1 MSTADRSQPPLPSR
15 RAFVALGVGA
25 LAVAAVPVVRRRRLL
40 AQRTVPLMGTLAD
53 LSVTHRDV
61 RYAQAAI
68 DAAIERMRQVERVM
82 TRFDRSSDVG
92 RTNAAG
98 AAEAVWITSATA
110 TVLRAALDWA
120 ETTDG
125 QFDPCLGSAIELWD
139 VGYRTAPPSMLAVE
153 RLAGA
158 QLYRA
163 LDVDR
168 WRGRPAARLREP
180 SARLDLGGIAKG
192 FGVDEAIAV
201 LREWGITSALVNLG
215 GDLRALGGAA
225 DGAPWRVG
233 IRSPDRADRL
243 VTTFELEDAAVAT
256 SGDYL
261 QYFEYHGR
269 RYHHLLNPATAAPRV
284 TAMRSITVRADD
296 CMTADAAATACFGTS
311 PVVAAEWLGPRSV
324 EIVHTV
330 G

>member
-1 MSTADRSQPPLPSR
+1 MSTADRSQPPAPSR

-25 LAVAAVPVVRRRRLL
+25 LVVATVPLARRRRAV
-40 AQRTVPLMGTLAD
+40 AQRTIPLMGTLAD
-53 LSVTHRDV
+53 LSVAHRDP
-61 RYAQAAI
+61 RYAHAAI
-68 DAAIERMRQVERVM
+68 DAAIERMRQVERTM

-139 VGYRTAPPSMLAVE
+139 VGRRHEPPPPAALQ

-158 QLYRA
+158 RLYRT

-168 WRGRPAARLREP
+168 WQGRPAARLREP
-180 SARLDLGGIAKG
+180 RARLDLGGIAKG
-192 FGVDEAIAV
+192 FGVDEATAA

-215 GDLRALGGAA
+215 GDLRAVGSAA
-225 DGAPWRVG
+225 DGSPWRVG
-233 IRSPDRADRL
+233 IRSPERPDRL
-243 VTTFELEDAAVAT
+243 VATFDLEDAAVAT

-269 RYHHLLNPATAAPRV
+269 RYHHLLDPATAAPRV
-284 TAMRSITVRADD
+284 TPMRSITVRAAD
-296 CMTADAAATACFGTS
+296 CMTADAAATACFGAS
-311 PVVAAEWLGPRSV
+311 PAIAAEWSGPRSA
-324 EIVHTV
+324 EIMHTA